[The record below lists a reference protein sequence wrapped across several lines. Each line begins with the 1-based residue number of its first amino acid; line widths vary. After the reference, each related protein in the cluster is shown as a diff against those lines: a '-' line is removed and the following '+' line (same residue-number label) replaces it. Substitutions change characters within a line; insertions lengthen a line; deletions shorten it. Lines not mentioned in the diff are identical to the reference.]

1 MVAETGA
8 VTPEDGA
15 HEEHD
20 LRTRL
25 RVLEGELCRARS
37 ESREDCEYSCN
48 VCLEVAVEPVVTQC
62 GHLFCWPCLYRWLN
76 DQRFVLIRN
85 TTTTVTTDAAVA
97 IIIIIIRGRS
107 NSRNSHRND
116 TRVTLPL
123 PRSIDAK
130 LCPVCKAPVT
140 LESVI
145 PLYHQSNAVMDPR
158 RRRSEIPQRPAAQRP
173 EVTLDEGSAT
183 AAVWPVSSSSSSS
196 SSGGAAAP
204 RHRDLLSGDRTWSG
218 GGGGRSGSGGPV
230 AGGPSALPS
239 ELARQHG
246 SAGAMSFRS
255 EFAVFPSLFGL
266 QFQSLG
272 SSDDCLTSHETEEQ
286 SRFLRS
292 VVTVLLVFLGAWI
305 ALI

>member
-76 DQRFVLIRN
+76 DQ
-85 TTTTVTTDAAVA
+85 
-97 IIIIIIRGRS
+97 
-107 NSRNSHRND
+107 
-116 TRVTLPL
+116 
-123 PRSIDAK
+123 RSIDAK